1 MLFNSYPFIFLFLP
15 IVLIG
20 FFYIGNRGHHRIAAS
35 WLIAASLFFYG
46 WWNPAYLGLI
56 LGSILFNYSI
66 GLAITSNEMK
76 GRSRKLLILG
86 LAGDLF
92 LLGYYKYT
100 NFLLAT
106 SNSILDTNFNLEAI
120 ILPLGISFFTFQK
133 IAYLID
139 AYKGKTREYSFLSY
153 CLFVVFFPQ
162 LIAGPIVHHR
172 EIIVQFSRDHIYK
185 FNYKSFVIGVTIFS
199 IGLFKKVILADGTVD
214 YVSSIFSRADAGFPL
229 TFISAWAGAF
239 SYSFQLY
246 FDFSGYSDMA
256 VGIAHMFGIRLPM
269 NFNSPYKSTSIIEF
283 WRRWHMTLSRFLR
296 DYIYIPLGGSRNGSI
311 RHLLNLLLTM
321 FVGGL
326 WHGAGWTFVL
336 WGSMHG
342 LYLVI
347 NTVWRRLVGV
357 SDYHGFFVRFFSWCL
372 TFCAVMMA
380 WVPFRAKDFDS
391 TVIIWKGMVGVSG
404 FTLPE
409 GFNGKLG
416 YIGEWLIRH
425 NVRFVGIFD
434 GIAPLK
440 VIDILWFVLLI
451 ICTFLMPN
459 THQFMRRYRPVLDS
473 KIVLR
478 NMNTGM
484 SWRPT
489 FGWAICISFL
499 LVYAILGLVRP
510 SEFLYFQF

>member
-1 MLFNSYPFIFLFLP
+1 MLFNSYAFIFLFLP

-66 GLAITSNEMK
+66 GIAITSRELK
-76 GRSRKLLILG
+76 EHSKKLLILG
-86 LAGDLF
+86 LAGDLL

-100 NFLLAT
+100 NFLLST
-106 SNSILDTNFNLEAI
+106 SNSILNTTFNLETI
-120 ILPLGISFFTFQK
+120 LLPLGISFFTFQK
-133 IAYLID
+133 IAYLVD
-139 AYKGKTREYSFLSY
+139 AYKGKTREYGFLNY
-153 CLFVVFFPQ
+153 CLFVLFFPQ
-162 LIAGPIVHHR
+162 LIAGPIVHHK

-185 FNYKSFVIGVTIFS
+185 FNYKSFVIGVTIFA
-199 IGLFKKVILADGTVD
+199 IGLFKKVILADGTID
-214 YVSSIFSRADAGFPL
+214 YVTGIFLRADSGFPL
-229 TFISAWAGAF
+229 TFIPAWAGAF

-256 VGIAHMFGIRLPM
+256 IGIARMFGIRLPI

-296 DYIYIPLGGSRNGSI
+296 DYIYIPLGGSKNGSI

-321 FVGGL
+321 FIGGL

-336 WGSMHG
+336 WGAMHG

-347 NTVWRRLVGV
+347 NTVWRRLAGF
-357 SDYHGFFVRFFSWCL
+357 SEYHGFVVRFFSWCL
-372 TFCAVMMA
+372 TFCAVMFA

-391 TVIIWKGMVGVSG
+391 TIIIWKGMVGISG
-404 FTLPE
+404 FNLPDV
-409 GFNGKLG
+409 FIGKLG
-416 YIGEWLIRH
+416 FMGEWLIEH
-425 NVRFVGIFD
+425 NVHSGSIFD

-440 VIDILWFVLLI
+440 VVDILWFVFLI

-459 THQFMRRYRPVLDS
+459 TQQFMRRYRPVLDS

-478 NMNTGM
+478 NMNSGM
-484 SWRPT
+484 LWRPT

-499 LVYAILGLVRP
+499 LVYAMLGLVRP

>member
-66 GLAITSNEMK
+66 GIAITSREFK
-76 GRSRKLLILG
+76 EHSKKLLMFG
-86 LAGDLF
+86 LAGDLL

-106 SNSILDTNFNLEAI
+106 SNSILNTSFNLEAI

-133 IAYLID
+133 IAYLVD
-139 AYKGKTREYSFLSY
+139 AYKGKTREYGFLNY
-153 CLFVVFFPQ
+153 CLFVIFFPQ

-172 EIIVQFSRDHIYK
+172 DIMVQFSRDHIYK

-199 IGLFKKVILADGTVD
+199 IGLFKKVILADGTSE
-214 YVSSIFSRADAGFPL
+214 YVFSIFNRAESGLPLAFFP
-229 TFISAWAGAF
+229 AWGGAF
-239 SYSFQLY
+239 AYSFQLY

-256 VGIAHMFGIRLPM
+256 IGIAHMFGIRLPM
-269 NFNSPYKSTSIIEF
+269 NFNSPYKATSIIEF

-296 DYIYIPLGGSRNGSI
+296 DYIYIPLGGSRQGSI

-321 FVGGL
+321 FIGGL

-336 WGSMHG
+336 WGTIHG
-342 LYLVI
+342 VYLIV
-347 NTVWRRLVGV
+347 NTVWRKLVGV
-357 SDYHGFFVRFFSWCL
+357 PEYQGDLIRFLSGCL
-372 TFCAVMMA
+372 TFFAVMVA

-391 TVIIWKGMVGVSG
+391 TMVIWKGMAGLSG
-404 FTLPE
+404 FTLPK
-409 GFNGKLG
+409 GLDSKLG
-416 YIGEWLIRH
+416 DLGGWLIDH
-425 NVRFVGIFD
+425 NVRFVGVLD
-434 GIAPLK
+434 GIAPFRF
-440 VIDILWFVLLI
+440 IDVLWFVVLM
-451 ICTFLMPN
+451 ICTFFMPN
-459 THQFMRRYRPVLDS
+459 TQQFMRKYRPALYS

-478 NMNTGM
+478 DMG
-484 SWRPT
+484 SSILWRPT
-489 FGWAICISFL
+489 LGWSIGISFL